1 MRAFF
6 FFLVKQDYLS
16 LRDEMQAV
24 LKEMDETERQ
34 NALAEC

>member
-1 MRAFF
+1 
-6 FFLVKQDYLS
+6 LVKKDYLS